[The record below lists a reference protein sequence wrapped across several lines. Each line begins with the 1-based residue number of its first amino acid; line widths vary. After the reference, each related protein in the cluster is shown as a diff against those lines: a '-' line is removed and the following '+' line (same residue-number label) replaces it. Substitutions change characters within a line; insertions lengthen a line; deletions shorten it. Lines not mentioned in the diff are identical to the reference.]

1 MEKKAAETQKAR
13 SDAESVTDRIYSME
27 GWIKKQSSGDP
38 ASTTEMLKTVYDD
51 EWDEEDQGL
60 REL

>member
-1 MEKKAAETQKAR
+1 
-13 SDAESVTDRIYSME
+13 ME
-27 GWIKKQSSGDP
+27 GWIKSQYSGAPEDLLNVLR
-38 ASTTEMLKTVYDD
+38 MLYDE